1 MSAPNITRWIG
12 VGLLGLPAYGALTLW
27 SSLDPQPDPKTHYE
41 EWARF
46 VTTEHYVLTHVFGT
60 GLGIVLVIFG
70 AVALGAWLSTSRA
83 GRLGL
88 SAMVLT
94 VFGSGLFLLLTG
106 VSAFAVPWEGQA
118 YLAGV
123 EGLSDLP
130 PSFADNLFGLLFL
143 LAILIPFAGHVLLG
157 VAVWRSGVLPK
168 GAGALWIA
176 AQVLMYVL
184 GLVYAVA
191 IGSQS
196 TPPTVPIGALLAV
209 AGGGWMTWSVLRQ
222 ADPQRAGRSVA

>member
-1 MSAPNITRWIG
+1 MSALNLTRWIG
-12 VGLLGLPAYGALTLW
+12 VGLLGLPAYGALTFW

-118 YLAGV
+118 YLAGI
-123 EGLSDLP
+123 EELSDLP
-130 PSFADNLFGLLFL
+130 PSFADNLFGVLFL
-143 LAILIPFAGHVLLG
+143 LAILLPFVGHVLLG

-184 GLVYAVA
+184 GLVYAVV

-196 TPPTVPIGALLAV
+196 TPPTVPIGAILAV
-209 AGGGWMTWSVLRQ
+209 AGGGWMAWSVVRQ
-222 ADPQRAGRSVA
+222 AGSQVAGRAVA